1 MGGGRPGARGMAHQ
15 DPRDLVDAT
24 RGRGYA
30 ERVSPAL
37 PAWLGNPSSRLVDA
51 AVTVVVG
58 VPVVA
63 TTIADAAADER
74 PLLGLLF
81 GLAAVAP
88 LLVRRRWP
96 FAALAAI
103 LAVAFSSPADGA
115 FELPVLVAVYTIGS
129 SRSWEATAA
138 AAAAVVAAAAVYEV
152 AGGPDLTTEDVLG
165 LALLC
170 SIAAGLGLYVGS
182 RRTSMEALRERAERL
197 DRERELL
204 AERAVAEER
213 VRIAQE
219 LHDVVAHNVSL
230 IVVQAQALGATV
242 PDDRVTEATD
252 GIADLGRQ
260 AMAEMH
266 RTLKLLRANEDE
278 AVGRGPQ
285 PGLRDLDRLM
295 ERARAAGVRVE
306 LAVEG
311 EPRTL
316 SQSVDLSAYRI
327 VQEALTNVV
336 KHAGRAHTTVT
347 LGYRADALE
356 LTITDSG
363 DTALSAG
370 VASPGGHGL
379 VGMRE
384 RAALFGGKLT
394 AGPRGDHGFEVHA
407 LLPYGE
413 RSPA

>member
-1 MGGGRPGARGMAHQ
+1 MAHE
-15 DPRDLVDAT
+15 DARDLVDAT

-30 ERVSPAL
+30 QRVSLAL
-37 PAWLGNPSSRLVDA
+37 PAWVGNPSPRWVDA
-51 AVTVVVG
+51 AVTVAVG

-63 TTIADAAADER
+63 TTVADAAADDR
-74 PLLGLLF
+74 PLLGVLF

-96 FAALAAI
+96 LATLGAI

-115 FELPVLVAVYTIGS
+115 FELPVLVAIYTVGS
-129 SRSWEATAA
+129 SRSWEATVAA
-138 AAAAVVAAAAVYEV
+138 ATAVVGAAAVYEV
-152 AGGPDLTTEDVLG
+152 AGGPDLSREDVLG

-170 SIAAGLGLYVGS
+170 SIAAGTGLYIGS
-182 RRTSMEALRERAERL
+182 RRTRIEALAERAERL

-242 PDDRVTEATD
+242 SHDRVTEATD

-278 AVGRGPQ
+278 AAGRGPQ
-285 PGLRDLDRLM
+285 PGLGDLDELLG
-295 ERARAAGVRVE
+295 RARAAGLRVE

-311 EPRTL
+311 EPHPL
-316 SQSVDLSAYRI
+316 SQGADLSAYRI

-336 KHAGRAHTTVT
+336 KHAGGAHTTVT
-347 LGYRADALE
+347 LAYRADGLE

-363 DTALSAG
+363 DAARNPSAG
-370 VASPGGHGL
+370 ASSAGGHGL

-384 RAALFGGKLT
+384 RAALFGGTLT
-394 AGPRGDHGFEVHA
+394 AGPRGDHGFEVRA
-407 LLPYGE
+407 RLPYGE
-413 RSPA
+413 GNTT